1 MLLRWAGSRRTSQCL
16 SRDDLGNAPA
26 VRRLCQS
33 RRCAR
38 PEKPDSANGLKG
50 WYLEVLC
57 STARRRLTR
66 RLVHHERLATTEAAC
81 GSCARNTPL
90 SRRVPPPTRNTAE
103 GLPSRRWTKAWKLG
117 RFTVLASAIEDRR
130 THRRSAK
137 AHGVAALRDISA
149 ADDLG
154 PRTTNVSFLTASALS
169 TSARGTGT
177 LPTTACDG
185 CSPGLPLTTNPPL
198 GRWCDSSGDPAGSGH
213 GTEPSASWRRNR
225 QQPSGAQTEGSVLPC
240 GGLRRPCIRV
250 RLTPGHPVSLS
261 LPLRR
266 ARRPGMGEHP

>member
-1 MLLRWAGSRRTSQCL
+1 MRAGR
-16 SRDDLGNAPA
+16 
-26 VRRLCQS
+26 
-33 RRCAR
+33 
-38 PEKPDSANGLKG
+38 EKSLTRQNGLKRVG
-50 WYLEVLC
+50 TWRCCVQRL
-57 STARRRLTR
+57 RRRAHPSPGFTTNVLP
-66 RLVHHERLATTEAAC
+66 RLRQHVGPTLVRTK
-81 GSCARNTPL
+81 NTPL
-90 SRRVPPPTRNTAE
+90 SRRVPPPTRNTAD

-154 PRTTNVSFLTASALS
+154 PRTTNVAFLPASALS

-198 GRWCDSSGDPAGSGH
+198 GRWCASSGDPAGSGH
-213 GTEPSASWRRNR
+213 GTEPSASRRRNR
-225 QQPSGAQTEGSVLPC
+225 QQPSG
-240 GGLRRPCIRV
+240 RPDRGVGAPMWRPATALYSCQADTRTP
-250 RLTPGHPVSLS
+250 RLVVVTPET
-261 LPLRR
+261 
-266 ARRPGMGEHP
+266 GEAPWDG